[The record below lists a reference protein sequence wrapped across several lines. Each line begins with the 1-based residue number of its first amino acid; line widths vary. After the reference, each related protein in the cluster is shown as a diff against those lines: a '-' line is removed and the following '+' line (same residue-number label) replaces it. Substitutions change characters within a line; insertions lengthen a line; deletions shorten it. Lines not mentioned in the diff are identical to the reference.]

1 MIKWDPQR
9 PMPGLVEWFLA
20 KGAYDLPRLEPGK
33 QQITP
38 YFDISETVLIRPGPD
53 ISTFMVKVQ
62 GLLPSGQ
69 QGRSIA
75 IIIAKG
81 PYNSQDKH
89 PTSPLLLPLHQR
101 GRRNNSYPHQIHR
114 LRVSTSL
121 REALL
126 LLGRLLADRIGCE
139 VDPIGNECICRL
151 DLQQTADS
159 FLRRCVSDNCGSHAF
174 DVSSAVSIY
183 AEYCTSNGYTR
194 ATSTTQTTGT
204 TSSGTPIASAAVT
217 VNVMHGAGV
226 WGTTSAAGGPWTNAT
241 AATSTS
247 EKASDWTTESTRQ
260 EGDKTVEGDG
270 SKLKVGEIVGIVVG
284 ILGLIATALGR
295 VQRSLP
301 GFSPIGTVRPSYHP
315 LGSRSLYSTRNTS
328 RRRPQLA
335 PAQSRGVFTSAIPPV
350 LIPPVIFVSL
360 LLGLWTWKCFW
371 IVVMQDKLLY
381 ISWLPP
387 FARSEQ
393 ISDYAGE
400 SRPVH
405 WEERRIRSLD
415 GTKLAVCEGR
425 MPAPARSVAQKPRAQ
440 AQAHEPARK
449 KLVVICY
456 FQGNGGST
464 PMRLPLLSQF
474 LRAIHSPTGD
484 VDYIVVALSYRGYW
498 KSSGRASQI
507 GIELDAVAFL
517 QWVAETYGS
526 SPDADVQMV
535 LWGHSLGTAIA
546 SSAAATYLTRQPTTR
561 GPPAVPIAGMI
572 LEAPMS
578 STKDM
583 LISLYPQKW
592 LPYRYLWP
600 FLWNNWS
607 SAVALERMAR
617 WRDQDRDPREHEHA
631 VPPILLLS
639 AEKDEVIPVYA
650 AAELEQEGKKLGLN
664 VDRLDVSG
672 AMHTEIP
679 IKAAGRQAMIDFI
692 KRCTSS

>member
-1 MIKWDPQR
+1 MQEWTTRGHAISRTVFSLQVQR
-9 PMPGLVEWFLA
+9 
-20 KGAYDLPRLEPGK
+20 
-33 QQITP
+33 
-38 YFDISETVLIRPGPD
+38 
-53 ISTFMVKVQ
+53 
-62 GLLPSGQ
+62 LLPSGQ

-284 ILGLIATALGR
+284 ILGLIATALGSWR

-692 KRCTSS
+692 KRCTAS

>member
-1 MIKWDPQR
+1 MQ
-9 PMPGLVEWFLA
+9 EWTTRGHA
-20 KGAYDLPRLEPGK
+20 
-33 QQITP
+33 
-38 YFDISETVLIRPGPD
+38 ISRTVFSLQ
-53 ISTFMVKVQ
+53 VQ

-226 WGTTSAAGGPWTNAT
+226 WGTTSAAGGPWTNVRTRLTVVYALVSTSQAT

-335 PAQSRGVFTSAIPPV
+335 PAQCRGVFTSAIPPV

>member
-1 MIKWDPQR
+1 MQ
-9 PMPGLVEWFLA
+9 EWTTRGHA
-20 KGAYDLPRLEPGK
+20 
-33 QQITP
+33 
-38 YFDISETVLIRPGPD
+38 ISRTVFSLQ
-53 ISTFMVKVQ
+53 VQ

-226 WGTTSAAGGPWTNAT
+226 WGTTSAAGGPWTNVRTRLTVVYALVSTSQAT

-260 EGDKTVEGDG
+260 
-270 SKLKVGEIVGIVVG
+270 
-284 ILGLIATALGR
+284 R

-692 KRCTSS
+692 KRCTAS

>member
-1 MIKWDPQR
+1 MQEWTTRGHAISRTVFSLQVQR
-9 PMPGLVEWFLA
+9 
-20 KGAYDLPRLEPGK
+20 
-33 QQITP
+33 
-38 YFDISETVLIRPGPD
+38 
-53 ISTFMVKVQ
+53 
-62 GLLPSGQ
+62 LLPSGQ

-226 WGTTSAAGGPWTNAT
+226 WGTTSAAGGPWTNVRTRLTVVYALVSTSQAT

-692 KRCTSS
+692 KRCTAS

>member
-1 MIKWDPQR
+1 MQ
-9 PMPGLVEWFLA
+9 EWTTRGHA
-20 KGAYDLPRLEPGK
+20 
-33 QQITP
+33 
-38 YFDISETVLIRPGPD
+38 ISRTVFSLQ
-53 ISTFMVKVQ
+53 VQ

-226 WGTTSAAGGPWTNAT
+226 WGTTSAAGGPWTNVRTRLTVVYALVSTSQAT

-692 KRCTSS
+692 KRCTVS

>member
-1 MIKWDPQR
+1 MQ
-9 PMPGLVEWFLA
+9 EWTTRGHA
-20 KGAYDLPRLEPGK
+20 
-33 QQITP
+33 
-38 YFDISETVLIRPGPD
+38 ISRTVFSLQ
-53 ISTFMVKVQ
+53 VQ

-284 ILGLIATALGR
+284 ILGLIATALGSWR

-692 KRCTSS
+692 KRCTAS

>member
-1 MIKWDPQR
+1 MQ
-9 PMPGLVEWFLA
+9 EWTTRGHA
-20 KGAYDLPRLEPGK
+20 ISRL
-33 QQITP
+33 Q
-38 YFDISETVLIRPGPD
+38 
-53 ISTFMVKVQ
+53 VQ

-183 AEYCTSNGYTR
+183 VEYCTSNGYTR

-484 VDYIVVALSYRGYW
+484 VDYIVVSLSYRGYW

-692 KRCTSS
+692 KRCTVS

>member
-1 MIKWDPQR
+1 M
-9 PMPGLVEWFLA
+9 LA
-20 KGAYDLPRLEPGK
+20 KWA
-33 QQITP
+33 
-38 YFDISETVLIRPGPD
+38 
-53 ISTFMVKVQ
+53 
-62 GLLPSGQ
+62 
-69 QGRSIA
+69 
-75 IIIAKG
+75 
-81 PYNSQDKH
+81 
-89 PTSPLLLPLHQR
+89 
-101 GRRNNSYPHQIHR
+101 
-114 LRVSTSL
+114 LR
-121 REALL
+121 
-126 LLGRLLADRIGCE
+126 
-139 VDPIGNECICRL
+139 
-151 DLQQTADS
+151 
-159 FLRRCVSDNCGSHAF
+159 
-174 DVSSAVSIY
+174 
-183 AEYCTSNGYTR
+183 
-194 ATSTTQTTGT
+194 
-204 TSSGTPIASAAVT
+204 
-217 VNVMHGAGV
+217 
-226 WGTTSAAGGPWTNAT
+226 
-241 AATSTS
+241 
-247 EKASDWTTESTRQ
+247 
-260 EGDKTVEGDG
+260 
-270 SKLKVGEIVGIVVG
+270 
-284 ILGLIATALGR
+284 R

-425 MPAPARSVAQKPRAQ
+425 MPAPARSVAQNPRAQ

-484 VDYIVVALSYRGYW
+484 VDYLVVALSYRGYW

-526 SPDADVQMV
+526 SPDADVRMV

-692 KRCTSS
+692 KRCTAS

>member
-1 MIKWDPQR
+1 M
-9 PMPGLVEWFLA
+9 LA
-20 KGAYDLPRLEPGK
+20 KWA
-33 QQITP
+33 
-38 YFDISETVLIRPGPD
+38 
-53 ISTFMVKVQ
+53 
-62 GLLPSGQ
+62 
-69 QGRSIA
+69 
-75 IIIAKG
+75 
-81 PYNSQDKH
+81 
-89 PTSPLLLPLHQR
+89 
-101 GRRNNSYPHQIHR
+101 
-114 LRVSTSL
+114 LR
-121 REALL
+121 
-126 LLGRLLADRIGCE
+126 
-139 VDPIGNECICRL
+139 
-151 DLQQTADS
+151 
-159 FLRRCVSDNCGSHAF
+159 
-174 DVSSAVSIY
+174 
-183 AEYCTSNGYTR
+183 
-194 ATSTTQTTGT
+194 
-204 TSSGTPIASAAVT
+204 
-217 VNVMHGAGV
+217 
-226 WGTTSAAGGPWTNAT
+226 
-241 AATSTS
+241 
-247 EKASDWTTESTRQ
+247 
-260 EGDKTVEGDG
+260 
-270 SKLKVGEIVGIVVG
+270 
-284 ILGLIATALGR
+284 R

-301 GFSPIGTVRPSYHP
+301 GISPIRTVRPSYYP
-315 LGSRSLYSTRNTS
+315 LGARSLYSIRNTS
-328 RRRPQLA
+328 RKRPQHVT
-335 PAQSRGVFTSAIPPV
+335 PSQRRGLFTSAIPPV
-350 LIPPVIFVSL
+350 LIPPVIFITL

-400 SRPVH
+400 SKPVH
-405 WEERRIRSLD
+405 WEEKGIRSLD

-425 MPAPARSVAQKPRAQ
+425 MPAPARSVDQKPYAQ

-449 KLVVICY
+449 KVVVICY

-474 LRAIHSPTGD
+474 LRAIHSPGGE
-484 VDYIVVALSYRGYW
+484 VDYVVVALSYRGYW

-526 SPDADVQMV
+526 PDRDVRMV

-546 SSAAATYLTRQPTTR
+546 SSAAATYLARLSTG
-561 GPPAVPIAGMI
+561 GPQAVPIAGMI

-617 WRDQDRDPREHEHA
+617 WRDQDRDLKEHEHT

-639 AEKDEVIPVYA
+639 AEKDEVIPAYA
-650 AAELEQEGKKLGLN
+650 AAELEQEGKRLGLK

-692 KRCTSS
+692 KRCTAS

>member
-1 MIKWDPQR
+1 MQ
-9 PMPGLVEWFLA
+9 EWTTRGHA
-20 KGAYDLPRLEPGK
+20 ISRL
-33 QQITP
+33 Q
-38 YFDISETVLIRPGPD
+38 
-53 ISTFMVKVQ
+53 VQ

-260 EGDKTVEGDG
+260 SVPSATLSTTTTSPATDLVTREGDKTVEGDG

-692 KRCTSS
+692 KRCTAS